1 MMIVTSVGGSP
12 EEARK
17 EAKQALLMGSDI
29 VELRMDLIW
38 DSPPDLERARD
49 LIGGMEGRTLLTWRT
64 EKHGGRGSEPS
75 PQYLESLARISRLV
89 DVEFELAMRGL
100 RIANALYS
108 WHDPSGTPD
117 MDVLL
122 RVSNQLLG
130 AGGLAKVVTLA
141 RDELEA
147 YRVLNLY
154 KRVDHRGRLVAF
166 SMGERASFSRRM
178 AALLGS
184 PLIYSFLGEAVAPG
198 QLTLR
203 EALLIKKLL
212 S

>member
-1 MMIVTSVGGSP
+1 MMIVTSVSGNL

-17 EAKQALLMGSDI
+17 EAKRALSMGSDI
-29 VELRMDLIW
+29 VEFRMDLIW
-38 DSPPDLERARD
+38 DSPPDLERVRD
-49 LIGGMEGRTLLTWRT
+49 LIEGMEGRTLLTWRT
-64 EKHGGRGSEPS
+64 ERHGGRGSEPS
-75 PQYLESLARISRLV
+75 HEYLESLARISRLV

-100 RIANALYS
+100 RIANAIYS

-122 RVSNQLLG
+122 RISNRLLS

-141 RDELEA
+141 MDELEA

-166 SMGERASFSRRM
+166 SMGEKASFSRRM

-184 PLIYSFLGEAVAPG
+184 PLIYSFLGEAAAPG
-198 QLTLR
+198 QLTLK
-203 EALLIKKLL
+203 EALLIKELL

>member
-1 MMIVTSVGGSP
+1 MMIVTSISGSP
-12 EEARK
+12 GEARK
-17 EAKQALLMGSDI
+17 HAKLALSMGSDL
-29 VELRMDLIW
+29 VEFRMDLIW
-38 DSPPDLERARD
+38 DLPPDLGKVRE
-49 LIGGMEGRTLLTWRT
+49 LIGGMEERTLLTWRT
-64 EKHGGRGSEPS
+64 KKHGGEGSEVS
-75 PQYLESLARISRLV
+75 PEYLETLAKISRLV
-89 DVEFELAMRGL
+89 DVEYELVVGGL
-100 RIANALYS
+100 RITNAVNS
-108 WHDPSGTPD
+108 WHDPEGTPD
-117 MDVLL
+117 IRSLL
-122 RVSNQLLG
+122 RVSTQLLS

-154 KRVDHRGRLVAF
+154 KRVDHRGKLVAF

-184 PLIYSFLGEAVAPG
+184 PLVYSFLGSAVAPG

-203 EALLIKKLL
+203 EALLIKELL